1 MSRISQKIS
10 FSIRNKIFFLVLI
23 AFSVM
28 IVAISWQIGEQAKR
42 VSTQTVSK
50 SLAQSSVILNTKII
64 SRFETIRDVA
74 IGLARDGR
82 VLPLVY
88 ESESA
93 TLQDL
98 SLEFQRALGF
108 NILFFTDAS
117 GTILARSDR
126 PEAIGA
132 NLAGKGELFDKALTG
147 ETSTGIFVSQGKL
160 MQMVVVPVFDNVAQ
174 DIIRGTIALAYE
186 LSQELDRKSVV

>member
-93 TLQDL
+93 TLQD
-98 SLEFQRALGF
+98 
-108 NILFFTDAS
+108 
-117 GTILARSDR
+117 
-126 PEAIGA
+126 
-132 NLAGKGELFDKALTG
+132 
-147 ETSTGIFVSQGKL
+147 
-160 MQMVVVPVFDNVAQ
+160 
-174 DIIRGTIALAYE
+174 
-186 LSQELDRKSVV
+186 